1 MANLVAIVYP
11 SEAEAK
17 AVVAEIRRLQK
28 EYLIEV
34 ADVCYVTRDEKT
46 GAVELHQSINL
57 TGIGAAS
64 GALWGTL
71 IGFLFLNPIAGA
83 AIGAGAGALSGY
95 FSDFGISDSFMKEL
109 GQKVQYPKAAV
120 FVLYQKVT
128 ADKVLPDLAKHGGE
142 VLYTNLSDEA
152 ERRIQA
158 ALSGEAMPPGA
169 PPAA

>member
-1 MANLVAIVYP
+1 MAIVYP
-11 SEAEAK
+11 SEEEAK

-34 ADVCYVTRDEKT
+34 ADVCYATRDAKS
-46 GAVELHQSINL
+46 GAVELPQSINL

-64 GALWGTL
+64 GALCGTL

-95 FSDFGISDSFMKEL
+95 FSDFGISDPFMKEL

-120 FVLYQKVT
+120 FVL
-128 ADKVLPDLAKHGGE
+128 
-142 VLYTNLSDEA
+142 
-152 ERRIQA
+152 
-158 ALSGEAMPPGA
+158 
-169 PPAA
+169 

>member
-11 SEAEAK
+11 NEEEAK

-28 EYLIEV
+28 EYLIDV
-34 ADVCYVTRDEKT
+34 ADVCYVTRDAKT
-46 GAVELHQSINL
+46 GNVELHQSINL

-64 GALWGTL
+64 GAMWGTL

-109 GQKVQYPKAAV
+109 GQKVQHPKAAV
-120 FVLYQKVT
+120 FVLYRKVT

-142 VLYTNLSDEA
+142 ILFTNLSSEA
-152 ERRIQA
+152 EQRILA
-158 ALSGEAMPPGA
+158 ALSGQQPAGGPA
-169 PPAA
+169 PAA